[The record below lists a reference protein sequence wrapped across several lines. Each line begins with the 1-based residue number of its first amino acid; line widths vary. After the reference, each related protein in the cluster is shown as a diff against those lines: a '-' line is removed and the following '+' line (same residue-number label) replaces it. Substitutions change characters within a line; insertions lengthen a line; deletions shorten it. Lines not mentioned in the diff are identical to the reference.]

1 MTNLAVFA
9 SGTGTNFDAIQR
21 AIENGELQAKIV
33 VVVVDKLNALVI
45 EKAKAKG
52 IDVFAFNP
60 KDYENKAAYEK
71 VIISVL
77 EKHNV
82 EFIALAGYMRLFG
95 PTLLEKYEGSVV
107 NIHPALLP
115 AFPGKDAIHQAI
127 SYGVKVMGVTIHYV
141 DAGMDSGK
149 IIAQRAFD
157 VEESMSDEDIEA
169 RIHSIEHVLYKET
182 LMKLLNNKGE

>member
-127 SYGVKVMGVTIHYV
+127 SYGVKVMGGTIHYV

>member
-9 SGTGTNFDAIQR
+9 SGTGTNFDAIQK
-21 AIENGELQAKIV
+21 AIEDGELKAKIV
-33 VVVVDKLNALVI
+33 VVVVDKINALVI

-77 EKHNV
+77 EEHHV

-169 RIHSIEHVLYKET
+169 KIHSIEHVLYKET
-182 LMKLLNNKGE
+182 LIKLLNNKGE